1 MIADFAAVTDLRAAG
16 PDLFIGPP
24 SPDRGL
30 RTYGGQLLAQTLGA
44 AKRTVPAVR
53 TVHSTH
59 SYYLKAGT
67 PAEPVE
73 LRVERLRDGR
83 AFSQRQVVALQDGAE
98 VMRSLV
104 SFHVPEHGLDWEQ
117 PVTIDI
123 DPPTKEQPYTDY
135 GDVIES
141 NLPVDEHPWPGRD
154 RPMDVRYVN
163 PPMPSNDQP
172 VTEPQLMWMRVH
184 GQLGDDQSLHD
195 AGLAYLADLGMN
207 PVILLPHGRGW
218 RDERATVASL
228 DHTIWFHRPARADEW
243 LLYHQRVESTSGGRG
258 LASGR
263 FYDLDGHLVATCMQ
277 EGLMRWN
284 S

>member
-1 MIADFAAVTDLRAAG
+1 MIADFAAVTDLRAEG

-104 SFHVPEHGLDWEQ
+104 SFHVPEHGLNWEQ
-117 PVTIDI
+117 PATIDI

-163 PPMPSNDQP
+163 PPMPSNGQP

-184 GQLGDDQSLHD
+184 GPLGDDQSLHD

-207 PVILLPHGRGW
+207 PVILLPHGRSW

-243 LLYHQRVESTSGGRG
+243 LFYHQRVESTSGGRG

-263 FYDLDGHLVATCMQ
+263 FYDLDGRLVATCMQ